1 MEFESKFPQLKFNY
15 NLMGTLLYEP
25 SINENACQ
33 INLDVMRKHYYQEIL
48 AAACLFFL
56 NIEKNLENIKD
67 SNGDIATWDT
77 ETYKMKGSF
86 NVFPS
91 NIIDIQWF
99 LDDYVLA
106 SNENVFGLIDLEKAK
121 KKKKKKFKIFI
132 LIFFILAKRNSSF

>member
-56 NIEKNLENIKD
+56 K
-67 SNGDIATWDT
+67 
-77 ETYKMKGSF
+77 YR
-86 NVFPS
+86 
-91 NIIDIQWF
+91 
-99 LDDYVLA
+99 
-106 SNENVFGLIDLEKAK
+106 
-121 KKKKKKFKIFI
+121 KKF
-132 LIFFILAKRNSSF
+132 RNYYRQQWRHCHLGHRNL

>member
-1 MEFESKFPQLKFNY
+1 MSNQSGCDAETFLSGNFGCSMSFFFN
-15 NLMGTLLYEP
+15 
-25 SINENACQ
+25 I
-33 INLDVMRKHYYQEIL
+33 K
-48 AAACLFFL
+48 
-56 NIEKNLENIKD
+56 KNLEIIKD

-77 ETYKMKGSF
+77 ETYKMKGLF

-121 KKKKKKFKIFI
+121 KKKKKFKIFI